1 MEIVVKRKYID
12 SSRVESHG
20 IPIKCLNGRNAVHAE
35 LVKHLAEHGLW
46 LVARGTKSAERF
58 CFIGN
63 FREISYET
71 KKEKLLSFS
80 FSRRQPDLNW

>member
-20 IPIKCLNGRNAVHAE
+20 IPIKCRNAVHAE

-46 LVARGTKSAERF
+46 LAARAK
-58 CFIGN
+58 
-63 FREISYET
+63 

-80 FSRRQPDLNW
+80 SSRRQPDLNW